1 MDEKMRILLCEDDE
15 NLGMLLREYLQA
27 KGYTTELC
35 PDGECGYKAFIKDSY
50 DLCILDVMM
59 PKKDGFTLAQEIRN
73 ANSEVP
79 IIFLT
84 AKALKEDIL
93 EGFKIGADDYITK
106 PFETSELL
114 ARIRAIL
121 RRQRDYAPDIL
132 QFGKLVLN
140 RSTYELSFD
149 DKVTTLGNKEFL
161 LMEIFMSKPKHVIP
175 TPYMIDTVWS
185 WETDMEMNVVWV
197 YISHLRKK
205 LQSINANIEIRAK
218 RGVGYS
224 LEEIDK

>member
-1 MDEKMRILLCEDDE
+1 MSRILLADDE
-15 NLGMLLREYLQA
+15 KDLATALGELLRHENHEVDLVHHGA
-27 KGYTTELC
+27 DAL
-35 PDGECGYKAFIKDSY
+35 SY
-50 DLCILDVMM
+50 ALTGNYDCVILDIMM
-59 PKKDGFTLAQEIRN
+59 PKISGLDVLVNMRN
-73 ANSEVP
+73 HGISTPVL
-79 IIFLT
+79 ILS
-84 AKALKEDIL
+84 AKGDLEDRL
-93 EGFKIGADDYITK
+93 MGLDLGADDYITK

-132 QFGKLVLN
+132 QFGKLILN